1 MSEIKKCTLKS
12 VALAVT
18 TQKQNTWKKVK
29 KQWSEKMQPTIK
41 TSEETTTW
49 KNGNKK
55 KWKDEEM
62 EKGSLKNK
70 TEAF

>member
-1 MSEIKKCTLKS
+1 MHSQIRSTRS
-12 VALAVT
+12 N
-18 TQKQNTWKKVK
+18 NTKTKYLKKVK

-41 TSEETTTW
+41 TSEETKTW

-70 TEAF
+70 TEVF